1 MKALFLFLPLLAF
14 GASAS
19 GEPNY
24 DIVARTINFIIF
36 AAILYY
42 FIANPIKNAY
52 KGRIESIE
60 KKMTQS
66 RNKILEAQRK
76 EEEAK
81 AKAEKM
87 KTQAAE
93 FVENGK
99 IEAKQLQEKIER
111 DTEAA
116 IRILNESFAEQ
127 KEFARR
133 DSVRKTVASV
143 LDGAFSDKDIAV
155 SEQAL
160 VDIIKKKVS

>member
-1 MKALFLFLPLLAF
+1 MKALLLFLPLLAF
-14 GASAS
+14 GAKDGA
-19 GEPNY
+19 PDY
-24 DIVARTINFIIF
+24 DILARTINFFIF
-36 AAILYY
+36 VIILYY
-42 FIANPIKNAY
+42 LIRNPIKNAY
-52 KGRIESIE
+52 KGRIEAIE

-76 EEEAK
+76 EEEAR

-87 KTQAAE
+87 KVQAAE
-93 FVENGK
+93 FIENGK
-99 IEAKQLQEKIER
+99 VEAKLLKEKIER
-111 DTEAA
+111 DAEAA

-143 LDGAFSDKDIAV
+143 LDNAFSDKDIAV

>member
-1 MKALFLFLPLLAF
+1 MKALLLFLPLLAF
-14 GASAS
+14 GAKDGA
-19 GEPNY
+19 PDY
-24 DIVARTINFIIF
+24 DILARTINFFIF
-36 AAILYY
+36 VIILYY
-42 FIANPIKNAY
+42 LIRNPIKNAY
-52 KGRIESIE
+52 KGRIEAIE

-76 EEEAK
+76 EEEAR

-87 KTQAAE
+87 KVQAAE
-93 FVENGK
+93 FIENGK
-99 IEAKQLQEKIER
+99 VEAKLLKEKIER
-111 DTEAA
+111 DAEAA
-116 IRILNESFAEQ
+116 IKILNDSFAEQ

-143 LDGAFSDKDIAV
+143 LDNAFSDKDIAV

>member
-1 MKALFLFLPLLAF
+1 MKALLLFLPLLAF
-14 GASAS
+14 GAKDGA
-19 GEPNY
+19 PDY
-24 DIVARTINFIIF
+24 DILARTINFFIF
-36 AAILYY
+36 VIILYY
-42 FIANPIKNAY
+42 LIRNPIKNAY
-52 KGRIESIE
+52 KGRIEAIE

-76 EEEAK
+76 EEEAR

-87 KTQAAE
+87 KVQAAE
-93 FVENGK
+93 FIENGK
-99 IEAKQLQEKIER
+99 VEAKLLKEKIER
-111 DTEAA
+111 DTESA

-143 LDGAFSDKDIAV
+143 LDNAFSDKDIAV

>member
-1 MKALFLFLPLLAF
+1 MKALLLFLPLLAF
-14 GASAS
+14 GAKA
-19 GEPNY
+19 GAPDY
-24 DIVARTINFIIF
+24 DVVARTINFVIF
-36 AAILYY
+36 AGILYY

-52 KGRIESIE
+52 KGRIEAIE

-76 EEEAK
+76 EEEAR

-87 KTQAAE
+87 KVQAAE
-93 FVENGK
+93 FIENGK
-99 IEAKQLQEKIER
+99 VQAKLLKEKIER
-111 DTEAA
+111 DAEAA
-116 IRILNESFAEQ
+116 IKILNDSFAEQ

-143 LDGAFSDKDIAV
+143 LDNAFSDKDIAV

>member
-1 MKALFLFLPLLAF
+1 MKALLLFLPLLAF
-14 GASAS
+14 GAKDGA
-19 GEPNY
+19 PDY
-24 DIVARTINFIIF
+24 DILARTFNFVLF
-36 AAILYY
+36 AGILYY

-52 KGRIESIE
+52 KGRIEAIE

-76 EEEAK
+76 EEEAR

-87 KTQAAE
+87 KVQAAE
-93 FVENGK
+93 FIENGK
-99 IEAKQLQEKIER
+99 VEAKLLKEKIER
-111 DTEAA
+111 DAEAA
-116 IRILNESFAEQ
+116 IKILNDSFAEQ

-143 LDGAFSDKDIAV
+143 LDNAFSDKDIAV

>member
-1 MKALFLFLPLLAF
+1 MKALLLFLPLLAF
-14 GASAS
+14 GAKDGAHD
-19 GEPNY
+19 Y
-24 DIVARTINFIIF
+24 DILARTIHFVIF
-36 AAILYY
+36 AGILYY
-42 FIANPIKNAY
+42 FIKNPIKNAY
-52 KGRIESIE
+52 KGRIEAIE

-76 EEEAK
+76 EEEAR

-87 KTQAAE
+87 KVQAAE
-93 FVENGK
+93 FIENGK
-99 IEAKQLQEKIER
+99 VEAKLLKEKIER
-111 DTEAA
+111 DAEAA
-116 IRILNESFAEQ
+116 IKILNDSFAEQ

-143 LDGAFSDKDIAV
+143 LDNAFSDKDIAV

>member
-1 MKALFLFLPLLAF
+1 MKALLLFLPLLAF
-14 GASAS
+14 GAKDGA
-19 GEPNY
+19 PDY
-24 DIVARTINFIIF
+24 DILARTFNFVLF
-36 AAILYY
+36 AGILYY
-42 FIANPIKNAY
+42 FIKNPIKNAY
-52 KGRIESIE
+52 KGRIEAIE

-76 EEEAK
+76 EEEAR

-87 KTQAAE
+87 KIQAAE
-93 FVENGK
+93 FIENGK
-99 IEAKQLQEKIER
+99 VEAKLLKEKIER
-111 DTEAA
+111 DAEAA
-116 IRILNESFAEQ
+116 IKILNDSFAEQ

-143 LDGAFSDKDIAV
+143 LDNAFSDKDIAV

>member
-1 MKALFLFLPLLAF
+1 MKALLLFLPLLAF
-14 GASAS
+14 GAKDCVSD
-19 GEPNY
+19 Y
-24 DIVARTINFIIF
+24 DIVARTFHFVLF
-36 AAILYY
+36 AGILYY
-42 FIANPIKNAY
+42 FIKNPIKNAY
-52 KGRIESIE
+52 KGRIEAIE

-76 EEEAK
+76 EEEAR

-87 KTQAAE
+87 KVQAAE
-93 FVENGK
+93 FIENGK
-99 IEAKQLQEKIER
+99 VEAKLLKEKIER
-111 DTEAA
+111 DAEAA
-116 IRILNESFAEQ
+116 IKILNDSFAEQ

-143 LDGAFSDKDIAV
+143 LDNAFSDKDIAV

>member
-1 MKALFLFLPLLAF
+1 MKALLLFLPLLAF
-14 GASAS
+14 GAKDGA
-19 GEPNY
+19 PDY
-24 DIVARTINFIIF
+24 DILARTFNFVLF
-36 AAILYY
+36 AGILYY
-42 FIANPIKNAY
+42 FIKNPIKNAY
-52 KGRIESIE
+52 KGRIEAIE

-76 EEEAK
+76 EEEAR

-87 KTQAAE
+87 KVQAAE
-93 FVENGK
+93 FIENGK
-99 IEAKQLQEKIER
+99 VEAKLLKEKIER
-111 DTEAA
+111 DAEAA
-116 IRILNESFAEQ
+116 IKILNDSFAEQ

-143 LDGAFSDKDIAV
+143 LDNAFSDKDIAV

>member
-1 MKALFLFLPLLAF
+1 MKALLLFLPLLAF
-14 GASAS
+14 GAKDGA
-19 GEPNY
+19 PDY
-24 DIVARTINFIIF
+24 DIVARTFNFVLF
-36 AAILYY
+36 VLILYY
-42 FIANPIKNAY
+42 FIKNPIKNAY
-52 KGRIESIE
+52 KGRIEAIE

-76 EEEAK
+76 EEEAR

-87 KTQAAE
+87 KVQAAE
-93 FVENGK
+93 FIENGK
-99 IEAKQLQEKIER
+99 VEAKLLKEKIER
-111 DTEAA
+111 DAEAA
-116 IRILNESFAEQ
+116 IKILNDSFAEQ

-143 LDGAFSDKDIAV
+143 LDNAFSDKDIAV

>member
-1 MKALFLFLPLLAF
+1 MKALLLFLPLLAF
-14 GASAS
+14 GAKDGA
-19 GEPNY
+19 PDY
-24 DIVARTINFIIF
+24 DILARIIHFVIF
-36 AAILYY
+36 AGILYY
-42 FIANPIKNAY
+42 FIKNPIKNAY
-52 KGRIESIE
+52 KGRIEAIE

-76 EEEAK
+76 EEEAR

-87 KTQAAE
+87 KVQAAE
-93 FVENGK
+93 FIENGK
-99 IEAKQLQEKIER
+99 VEAKLLKEKIER
-111 DTEAA
+111 DAEAA

-143 LDGAFSDKDIAV
+143 LDNAFSDKDIAV

>member
-1 MKALFLFLPLLAF
+1 MKALLLFLPLLAF
-14 GASAS
+14 GAKDGA
-19 GEPNY
+19 PDY
-24 DIVARTINFIIF
+24 DIVARTFNFVLF
-36 AAILYY
+36 AGILYY
-42 FIANPIKNAY
+42 FIKNPIKNAY
-52 KGRIESIE
+52 KGRIEAIE

-76 EEEAK
+76 EEEAR

-87 KTQAAE
+87 KVQAAE
-93 FVENGK
+93 FIENGK
-99 IEAKQLQEKIER
+99 VEAKLLKEKIER
-111 DTEAA
+111 DAEAA

-143 LDGAFSDKDIAV
+143 LDNAFSDKDIAV

>member
-1 MKALFLFLPLLAF
+1 MKALLLFLPLLAF
-14 GASAS
+14 GAKDGA
-19 GEPNY
+19 PDY
-24 DIVARTINFIIF
+24 DIVARTFNFVLF
-36 AAILYY
+36 AGILYY
-42 FIANPIKNAY
+42 FIKNPIKNAY
-52 KGRIESIE
+52 KGRIEAIE

-76 EEEAK
+76 EEEAR

-87 KTQAAE
+87 KVQAAE
-93 FVENGK
+93 FIENGK
-99 IEAKQLQEKIER
+99 VEAKLLKEKIER
-111 DTEAA
+111 DAEAA
-116 IRILNESFAEQ
+116 IRILNDSFAEQ

-143 LDGAFSDKDIAV
+143 LDNAFSDKDIAV

>member
-1 MKALFLFLPLLAF
+1 MKALLLFLPLLAF
-14 GASAS
+14 GAKDGA
-19 GEPNY
+19 PDY
-24 DIVARTINFIIF
+24 DILARTFHFVIF
-36 AAILYY
+36 AGILYY
-42 FIANPIKNAY
+42 FIKNPIKNAY
-52 KGRIESIE
+52 KGRIEAIE

-76 EEEAK
+76 EEEAR

-87 KTQAAE
+87 KVQAAE
-93 FVENGK
+93 FIENGK
-99 IEAKQLQEKIER
+99 VEAKLLKEKIER
-111 DTEAA
+111 DAEAA
-116 IRILNESFAEQ
+116 IKILNDSFAEQ

-143 LDGAFSDKDIAV
+143 LDNAFSDKDIAV

>member
-1 MKALFLFLPLLAF
+1 MKALLLFLPLLAF
-14 GASAS
+14 GAKDGA
-19 GEPNY
+19 PDY
-24 DIVARTINFIIF
+24 DILARTFNFVLF
-36 AAILYY
+36 AGILYY
-42 FIANPIKNAY
+42 FIKNPIKNAY
-52 KGRIESIE
+52 KGRIEAIE

-76 EEEAK
+76 EEEAR

-87 KTQAAE
+87 KVQAAE
-93 FVENGK
+93 FIENGK
-99 IEAKQLQEKIER
+99 VEAKLLKEKIER
-111 DTEAA
+111 DAEAA

-143 LDGAFSDKDIAV
+143 LDSAFSDKDIAV

>member
-1 MKALFLFLPLLAF
+1 MKALLLFLPLLAF
-14 GASAS
+14 GAKDGA
-19 GEPNY
+19 PDY
-24 DIVARTINFIIF
+24 DILARTFNFVLF
-36 AAILYY
+36 AGILYY
-42 FIANPIKNAY
+42 FIKNPIKNAY
-52 KGRIESIE
+52 KGRIEAIE

-76 EEEAK
+76 EEEAR

-87 KTQAAE
+87 KVQAAE
-93 FVENGK
+93 FIENGK
-99 IEAKQLQEKIER
+99 VEAKLLKEKIER

-143 LDGAFSDKDIAV
+143 LDNAFSYKDIAV

>member
-1 MKALFLFLPLLAF
+1 MKALLLFLPLLAF
-14 GASAS
+14 GAKDGA
-19 GEPNY
+19 PDY
-24 DIVARTINFIIF
+24 DIVARTFNFVLF
-36 AAILYY
+36 AGILYY
-42 FIANPIKNAY
+42 FIKNPIKNAY
-52 KGRIESIE
+52 KGRIEAIE

-76 EEEAK
+76 EEEAR

-87 KTQAAE
+87 KVQAAE
-93 FVENGK
+93 FIENGK
-99 IEAKQLQEKIER
+99 VEAKLLKEKIER
-111 DTEAA
+111 DAEAA
-116 IRILNESFAEQ
+116 IKILNDSFAEQ

-143 LDGAFSDKDIAV
+143 LDNAFSDKDIAV

>member
-1 MKALFLFLPLLAF
+1 MKALLLFLPLLAF
-14 GASAS
+14 GAKDGA
-19 GEPNY
+19 PDY
-24 DIVARTINFIIF
+24 DIVARIFNFVLF
-36 AAILYY
+36 VLILYY
-42 FIANPIKNAY
+42 FIKNPIKNAY
-52 KGRIESIE
+52 KGRIEAIE

-76 EEEAK
+76 EEEAR

-87 KTQAAE
+87 KVQAAE
-93 FVENGK
+93 FIENGK
-99 IEAKQLQEKIER
+99 VEVKLLKEKIER
-111 DTEAA
+111 DTESA

-143 LDGAFSDKDIAV
+143 LDNAFSDKDIAV

-160 VDIIKKKVS
+160 VDIIKKKVG

>member
-1 MKALFLFLPLLAF
+1 MKALLLFLPLLAF
-14 GASAS
+14 GAKDGA
-19 GEPNY
+19 PDY
-24 DIVARTINFIIF
+24 DILARTINFFIF
-36 AAILYY
+36 VIILYY
-42 FIANPIKNAY
+42 LIRNPIKNAY
-52 KGRIESIE
+52 KGRIEAIE

-76 EEEAK
+76 EEEAR

-87 KTQAAE
+87 KVQAAE
-93 FVENGK
+93 FIENGK
-99 IEAKQLQEKIER
+99 VEAKLLKEKIER
-111 DTEAA
+111 DAEAA
-116 IRILNESFAEQ
+116 IRILNDSFAEQ

-143 LDGAFSDKDIAV
+143 LDNAFSDKDIAV

>member
-1 MKALFLFLPLLAF
+1 MKALLLFLPLLAF
-14 GASAS
+14 GAKDGA
-19 GEPNY
+19 PDY
-24 DIVARTINFIIF
+24 DILARTFNFVLF
-36 AAILYY
+36 AGILYY
-42 FIANPIKNAY
+42 FIKNPIKNAY
-52 KGRIESIE
+52 KGRIEAIE

-76 EEEAK
+76 EEEAR

-87 KTQAAE
+87 KVQAAE
-93 FVENGK
+93 FIENGK
-99 IEAKQLQEKIER
+99 VEAKLLKEKIER
-111 DTEAA
+111 DAEAA

-133 DSVRKTVASV
+133 DSIRKTVASV
-143 LDGAFSDKDIAV
+143 LDNAFSDKDIAV

>member
-1 MKALFLFLPLLAF
+1 MKALLLFLPLLAF
-14 GASAS
+14 GAKDGA
-19 GEPNY
+19 PDY
-24 DIVARTINFIIF
+24 DILARTFHFVLF
-36 AAILYY
+36 AGILYY
-42 FIANPIKNAY
+42 FIKNPIKNAY
-52 KGRIESIE
+52 KGRIEAIE

-76 EEEAK
+76 EEEAR

-87 KTQAAE
+87 KVQAAE
-93 FVENGK
+93 FIENGK
-99 IEAKQLQEKIER
+99 VEAKLLKEKIER
-111 DTEAA
+111 DAEAA
-116 IRILNESFAEQ
+116 IKILNDSFAEQ

-143 LDGAFSDKDIAV
+143 LDNAFSDKDIAV

>member
-1 MKALFLFLPLLAF
+1 MKVLLLFLPLLAF
-14 GASAS
+14 GAKDGA
-19 GEPNY
+19 PDY
-24 DIVARTINFIIF
+24 DILARTFNFFIF
-36 AAILYY
+36 VIILYY
-42 FIANPIKNAY
+42 LIRNPIKNAY
-52 KGRIESIE
+52 KGRIEAIE

-76 EEEAK
+76 EEEAR

-87 KTQAAE
+87 KVQAAE
-93 FVENGK
+93 FIENGK
-99 IEAKQLQEKIER
+99 VEAKLLKEKIER
-111 DTEAA
+111 DAEAA
-116 IRILNESFAEQ
+116 IKILNESFAEQ

-143 LDGAFSDKDIAV
+143 LDNAFSDKDIAV

>member
-1 MKALFLFLPLLAF
+1 MKALLLFLPLLAF
-14 GASAS
+14 GAKDGA
-19 GEPNY
+19 PDY
-24 DIVARTINFIIF
+24 DIVARTFNFVMF
-36 AAILYY
+36 VGILYY

-52 KGRIESIE
+52 KGRIEAIE

-76 EEEAK
+76 EEEAR

-87 KTQAAE
+87 KVQAAE
-93 FVENGK
+93 FIENGK
-99 IEAKQLQEKIER
+99 VEAKLLKEKIER
-111 DTEAA
+111 DAEAT

-133 DSVRKTVASV
+133 DSVRKTVVSV
-143 LDGAFSDKDIAV
+143 LDNAFSDKDIAV

>member
-1 MKALFLFLPLLAF
+1 MKALLLFLPLLAF
-14 GASAS
+14 GAKDGA
-19 GEPNY
+19 PDY
-24 DIVARTINFIIF
+24 DIVARTFNFVMF
-36 AAILYY
+36 VGILYY

-52 KGRIESIE
+52 KGRIEAIE

-76 EEEAK
+76 EEEAR

-87 KTQAAE
+87 KVQAAE
-93 FVENGK
+93 FIENGK
-99 IEAKQLQEKIER
+99 VEAKLLKEKIER
-111 DTEAA
+111 DAEAT

-143 LDGAFSDKDIAV
+143 LDNAFSDKDIAV

>member
-1 MKALFLFLPLLAF
+1 MKALLLFLPLLAF
-14 GASAS
+14 GAKDGA
-19 GEPNY
+19 PDY
-24 DIVARTINFIIF
+24 DILARTINFFIF
-36 AAILYY
+36 VIILYY
-42 FIANPIKNAY
+42 LIRNPIKNAY
-52 KGRIESIE
+52 KGRIEAIE

-76 EEEAK
+76 EEEAR

-87 KTQAAE
+87 KVQAAE
-93 FVENGK
+93 FIENGK
-99 IEAKQLQEKIER
+99 VEAKLLKEKIER
-111 DTEAA
+111 DAEAA
-116 IRILNESFAEQ
+116 IRILNDSFAEQ

-143 LDGAFSDKDIAV
+143 LDNAFSDKDIAL

>member
-1 MKALFLFLPLLAF
+1 MKALLLFLPLLAF
-14 GASAS
+14 GAKDGA
-19 GEPNY
+19 PDY
-24 DIVARTINFIIF
+24 DILARTFNFVLF
-36 AAILYY
+36 AGILYY
-42 FIANPIKNAY
+42 FIKNPIKNAY
-52 KGRIESIE
+52 KGRIEAIE

-76 EEEAK
+76 EEEAR

-87 KTQAAE
+87 KVQAAE
-93 FVENGK
+93 FIENGK
-99 IEAKQLQEKIER
+99 IEAKLLKEKIER
-111 DTEAA
+111 DAEAA

-143 LDGAFSDKDIAV
+143 LDNAFSDKDIAV

>member
-1 MKALFLFLPLLAF
+1 MKALLLFLPLLAF
-14 GASAS
+14 GAKDGA
-19 GEPNY
+19 PDY
-24 DIVARTINFIIF
+24 DILARTFHFVIF
-36 AAILYY
+36 AGILYY
-42 FIANPIKNAY
+42 FIKNPIKNAY
-52 KGRIESIE
+52 KGRIEAIE

-76 EEEAK
+76 EEEAR

-87 KTQAAE
+87 KVQAAE
-93 FVENGK
+93 FIENGK
-99 IEAKQLQEKIER
+99 VEAKLLKEKIER
-111 DTEAA
+111 DAEAA
-116 IRILNESFAEQ
+116 IRILNDSFAEQ

-143 LDGAFSDKDIAV
+143 LDNAFSDKDIAV

>member
-1 MKALFLFLPLLAF
+1 MKALLLFLPLLAF
-14 GASAS
+14 GAKDGA
-19 GEPNY
+19 PDY
-24 DIVARTINFIIF
+24 DILARTFNFVLF
-36 AAILYY
+36 AGILYY
-42 FIANPIKNAY
+42 FIKNPIKNAY
-52 KGRIESIE
+52 KGRIEAIE

-76 EEEAK
+76 EEEAR

-87 KTQAAE
+87 KVQAAE
-93 FVENGK
+93 FIENGK
-99 IEAKQLQEKIER
+99 VEAKLLKEKIER

-143 LDGAFSDKDIAV
+143 LDNAFSDKDIAV

>member
-1 MKALFLFLPLLAF
+1 MKALLLFLPLLAF
-14 GASAS
+14 GAKDGA
-19 GEPNY
+19 PDY
-24 DIVARTINFIIF
+24 DIVARTFNFVMF
-36 AAILYY
+36 VGILYY

-52 KGRIESIE
+52 KGRIEAIE

-76 EEEAK
+76 EEEAR

-87 KTQAAE
+87 KVQAAE
-93 FVENGK
+93 FIENGK
-99 IEAKQLQEKIER
+99 VEAKLLKEKIER
-111 DTEAA
+111 DAETA

-143 LDGAFSDKDIAV
+143 LDNAFSDKDIAV

>member
-1 MKALFLFLPLLAF
+1 MKALLLFLPLLAF
-14 GASAS
+14 GAKDGA
-19 GEPNY
+19 PDY
-24 DIVARTINFIIF
+24 DIVARTFNFVIF
-36 AAILYY
+36 AGILYY
-42 FIANPIKNAY
+42 FIKNPIKNAY
-52 KGRIESIE
+52 KGRIEAIE

-76 EEEAK
+76 EEEAR

-87 KTQAAE
+87 KVQAAE
-93 FVENGK
+93 FIENGK
-99 IEAKQLQEKIER
+99 VEAKLLKEKIER
-111 DTEAA
+111 DAEAA
-116 IRILNESFAEQ
+116 IKILNDSFAEQ

-143 LDGAFSDKDIAV
+143 LDNAFSDKDIAV

>member
-1 MKALFLFLPLLAF
+1 FNFVLFVL
-14 GASAS
+14 
-19 GEPNY
+19 
-24 DIVARTINFIIF
+24 
-36 AAILYY
+36 ILYY
-42 FIANPIKNAY
+42 FIKNPIKNAY
-52 KGRIESIE
+52 KGRIEAIE

-76 EEEAK
+76 EEEAR

-87 KTQAAE
+87 KVQAAE
-93 FVENGK
+93 FIENGK
-99 IEAKQLQEKIER
+99 VEAKLLKEKIER
-111 DTEAA
+111 DAEAA
-116 IRILNESFAEQ
+116 IKILNDSFAEQ

-143 LDGAFSDKDIAV
+143 LDNAFSDKDIAV

>member
-1 MKALFLFLPLLAF
+1 MKALLLFLPLLAF
-14 GASAS
+14 GAKDGA
-19 GEPNY
+19 PDY
-24 DIVARTINFIIF
+24 DIVARTFNFVIF
-36 AAILYY
+36 AGILYY
-42 FIANPIKNAY
+42 FIKNPIKNAY
-52 KGRIESIE
+52 KGRIEAIE

-76 EEEAK
+76 EEEAR

-87 KTQAAE
+87 KVQAAE
-93 FVENGK
+93 FIENGK
-99 IEAKQLQEKIER
+99 VEAKLLKEKIER
-111 DTEAA
+111 DAEAA
-116 IRILNESFAEQ
+116 IKILNESFAEQ

-143 LDGAFSDKDIAV
+143 LDNAFSDKDIAV

>member
-1 MKALFLFLPLLAF
+1 MKALLLFLPLLAF
-14 GASAS
+14 GAKDGA
-19 GEPNY
+19 PDY
-24 DIVARTINFIIF
+24 DILARTFNFVLF
-36 AAILYY
+36 VLILYY
-42 FIANPIKNAY
+42 FIKNPIKNAY
-52 KGRIESIE
+52 KGRIEAIE

-76 EEEAK
+76 EEEAR

-87 KTQAAE
+87 KVQAAE
-93 FVENGK
+93 FIENGK
-99 IEAKQLQEKIER
+99 VEAKLLKEKIER
-111 DTEAA
+111 DTESA

-143 LDGAFSDKDIAV
+143 LDNAFSDKDIAV